1 MIDFGRVIGFQWD
14 DGNARKNELSHD
26 VTQAEAEE
34 VFENAPLVM
43 PDIEHSKDEQRF
55 NAFGYTAAGRRL
67 HLTFTLR
74 EDNTLIRVISARA
87 MSRKERNRYEQES

>member
-1 MIDFGRVIGFQWD
+1 MIDFGKVIGFQWD
-14 DGNARKNELSHD
+14 EGNVRKNELSHE

-34 VFENAPLVM
+34 VFEKAPLVV
-43 PDIEHSKDEQRF
+43 PDVVHSKDEQRF
-55 NAFGYTAAGRRL
+55 NALGHTATGRRL

-74 EDNTLIRVISARA
+74 EGNTLIRVISARA